1 MTTSRTRAALVDR
14 LAPYQ
19 TLVEIGIGSRTD
31 VAAALATRASVT
43 AVDVRTHPVPAAVS
57 FVQDDVTD
65 PQLSV
70 YNGANALYALNC
82 PPELQRPLQ
91 SLATEI
97 DADCLF
103 TTLGADPTLVGV
115 EPETIPG
122 DTLYRIPT
130 NGGPHCDR

>member
-43 AVDVRTHPVPAAVS
+43 AVDARTRSVPAAVS

-70 YNGANALYALNC
+70 YDGANALYALNC
-82 PPELQRPLQ
+82 PPELQRPLR

-97 DADCLF
+97 GADGLF
-103 TTLGADPTLVGV
+103 TTLGADPTLVDV

-130 NGGPHCDR
+130 TEGGHRAR